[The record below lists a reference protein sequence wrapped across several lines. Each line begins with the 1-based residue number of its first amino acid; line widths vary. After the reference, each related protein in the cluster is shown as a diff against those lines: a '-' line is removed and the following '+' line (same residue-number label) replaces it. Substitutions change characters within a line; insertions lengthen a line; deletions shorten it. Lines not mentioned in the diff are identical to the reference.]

1 MVLAYEDTEDKDRNR
16 IRKKRE
22 VFEKHLQEQGLELET
37 ELKTV
42 NKYQMNSFLEH
53 LNFYTTDN

>member
-42 NKYQMNSFLEH
+42 KI
-53 LNFYTTDN
+53 